1 MDLGGASTQ
10 IAFATSDDAKG
21 EDIIKVSLYGYEY
34 NIYTHSF
41 LCYGKNEAEK
51 RVLAKLAKVEYALV
65 IKVKLFKIT
74 IWTIILSELQV
85 VMDGAKCLALTNTMI
100 YSQLVLGGLK
110 LCYFWKKKHK

>member
-51 RVLAKLAKVEYALV
+51 RVLAKLSKVQYAHV
-65 IKVKLFKIT
+65 IEVNFWMVLQPKYVFYLGYIT
-74 IWTIILSELQV
+74 
-85 VMDGAKCLALTNTMI
+85 
-100 YSQLVLGGLK
+100 
-110 LCYFWKKKHK
+110 